1 MIINYTGLIQYRFAL
16 DLKYNLIIK
25 ISVIN
30 PFKVGVI
37 NTLLGVVKKLEA
49 DNNGNQRRYG

>member
-1 MIINYTGLIQYRFAL
+1 MINYNSGLIQYRFAL
-16 DLKYNLIIK
+16 DLKNIINIK

-37 NTLLGVVKKLEA
+37 NTLLGAVKKLEA